1 MAGRFSVEAVFKATD
16 RITAPVSKMQNR
28 IGKFTRSAERGFR
41 RMDRAADSFISGMKR
56 GGAVIVASSAAITA
70 GFANIIGAGAD
81 FEQAITNVGAVS
93 LKTRKE
99 IEPLEKLAL
108 ELGATTKFTATE
120 SANAMEILAKAGFET
135 QDILKATP
143 AILSAAAASG
153 LEIAEVAD
161 HVSNALKGMGLETSE
176 AARISDVLALASSR
190 TNSTIG
196 SLGESIRN
204 VASTARVLNIPFE
217 EVAASVALLQ
227 DVGLDASVA
236 GSAFNTMLTK
246 MAAPTAGMQKKMRRL
261 GVSFKDAKGNM
272 LPFQQVI
279 EQLNKASKKVGGNF
293 DKVAFLAE
301 LVGLRGQKAASN
313 LSQLFETGKLEQ
325 LTKELENAKGSA
337 EKMAKLRMK
346 TFRGSLTLLGSA
358 VDAVKVKIFGM
369 NEGPLKD
376 TVDRMTKW
384 VSTHEDLIATKI
396 GGFLSMIVNN
406 LGAIVKWGK
415 RIAIALG
422 IIFALIAALK
432 TFIIIMTAVNIVMAM
447 NPIGLIV
454 LGITLL
460 IAALVAAVFW
470 WDELKAAFMSLP
482 GPIKILLA
490 VLNAPIAFMILAPKL
505 IMKAWEGL
513 KIFFNTL
520 WSGIM
525 KSFDFVVSKFEKF
538 ITKVQAVKKFF
549 GFNVSEDVNEETK
562 KQSPQIVTPEER
574 IARKIE
580 ETKTTN
586 TSEVTI
592 KDETGRAVITSGN
605 FGPGLSLIP
614 TGAF

>member
-1 MAGRFSVEAVFKATD
+1 MANRFSVEAVFKARD
-16 RITAPVSKMQNR
+16 RITAPISKMQNR
-28 IGKFTRSAERGFR
+28 VGKFTRTTERNFR
-41 RMDRAADSFISGMKR
+41 KLDRAADSFVNGMKR
-56 GGAVIVASSAAITA
+56 GAVAITASTALVTA
-70 GFANIIGAGAD
+70 GFANIIQAGGD
-81 FEQAITNVGAVS
+81 FEQAITNVGAVG

-108 ELGATTKFTATE
+108 ELGRTTKFTATQ

-161 HVSNALKGMGLETSE
+161 HVSNALKGMGMETSE

-204 VASTARVLNIPFE
+204 VAATARELNIPFE

-246 MAAPTAGMQKKMRRL
+246 MATPTAGMQKQMRRL
-261 GVSFKDAKGNM
+261 GLSFKDAKGNM
-272 LPFQQVI
+272 LPFQTVI
-279 EQLNKASKKVGGNF
+279 ANLNKASKKVGGNF

-313 LSQLFETGKLEQ
+313 LAELFETGKLEK
-325 LTKELENAKGSA
+325 LTKELSNAKGSA
-337 EKMAKLRMK
+337 EKMAKLRMN
-346 TFRGSLTLLGSA
+346 TFQGSLTLLGSA

-376 TVDRMTKW
+376 TVDTITKW
-384 VSTHEDLIATKI
+384 VGANEDLIATKI
-396 GGFLSMIVNN
+396 GGFLSLIVNN

-415 RIAIALG
+415 RIGIVLG
-422 IIFALIAALK
+422 IIMSLILILK
-432 TFIIIMTAVNIVMAM
+432 TFIVVMTAVNLVMAL

-454 LGITLL
+454 IGIGLL
-460 IAALVAAVFW
+460 ITAIAAAIIW
-470 WDELKAAFMSLP
+470 WDELKAAFMGLS
-482 GPIKILLA
+482 GPAKTLLV
-490 VLNAPIAFMILAPKL
+490 VLNAPIAMMIAAPML

-513 KIFFNTL
+513 KIFFATL
-520 WSGIM
+520 WTGIL
-525 KSFDFVVSKFEKF
+525 KGFDFVVDTFQKFMSK
-538 ITKVQAVKKFF
+538 IQAVKSFF
-549 GFNVSEDVNEETK
+549 GFKSEEDVDEKTEQQK
-562 KQSPQIVTPEER
+562 PQIVTSEEK

-580 ETKTTN
+580 ETKSISR
-586 TSEVTI
+586 SEVTI
-592 KDETGRAVITSGN
+592 KDESGRAEITSGKL
-605 FGPGLSLIP
+605 GPGLNLIN